1 MIGVI
6 DIEREARWLRA
17 IARSNEDP
25 IPRGIAL
32 RIRCGERDASRL
44 LQRLYREIELVAPL
58 LARDREVVQLAF
70 SGAADATLS
79 PQQRSELRRSLARN
93 FTLADRIEPG
103 GAPGAAAPAATA
115 LAMDVLGLGPG
126 AISRFGGVSAINA
139 SDPDAYCRALDAG
152 HLPVIECAAAP
163 A

>member
-32 RIRCGERDASRL
+32 FICCGQRDASRL

-58 LARDREVVQLAF
+58 LARDREVVQLRF
-70 SGAADATLS
+70 SGGGDDGLS
-79 PQQRSELRRSLARN
+79 HEQRSELRRSLARN
-93 FTLADRIEPG
+93 FCFAEGIRSG
-103 GAPGAAAPAATA
+103 NAPGAVAPDARTQAV
-115 LAMDVLGLGPG
+115 DVLGLGPG
-126 AISRFGGVSAINA
+126 AVSRFGDVSATNA
-139 SDPDAYCRALDAG
+139 SNAGDYCRALDAG
-152 HLPVIECAAAP
+152 HLPVIECVVAEA
-163 A
+163 

>member
-1 MIGVI
+1 MISVI

-32 RIRCGERDASRL
+32 RICCGQGDASRL

-58 LARDREVVQLAF
+58 LARDREVVQLLFAG
-70 SGAADATLS
+70 GADDALS
-79 PQQRSELRRSLARN
+79 QEQRSELRRSLARN
-93 FTLADRIEPG
+93 FCLAEGIERG
-103 GAPGAAAPAATA
+103 GASAAAAPDAGAQ
-115 LAMDVLGLGPG
+115 AMDILGLGPG
-126 AISRFGGVSAINA
+126 ASSRFGEVTAINA
-139 SDPDAYCRALDAG
+139 SDSDAYCRALDAG
-152 HLPVIECAAAP
+152 HLPVIDCVAAP